1 MKHELTI
8 QRARAEHAEILT
20 EIALAAKRHWGYP
33 ERWMEIWTPSLTM
46 TPAYIAHHET
56 WMASLDE
63 KPAAF
68 YSLKQDAEAWWL
80 DNLWVRP
87 DAMGQGIGALL
98 VSHARMRARRAGA
111 SVLRV
116 ESDPHAVGFY
126 VKMGARRVGECQSD
140 VDGQLRVL
148 PILEIGV

>member
-1 MKHELTI
+1 MNRELTI
-8 QRARAEHAEILT
+8 ERARAEHAEALT
-20 EIALAAKRHWGYP
+20 KIALAAKRHWGYP

-63 KPAAF
+63 EPVAF
-68 YSLKQDAEAWWL
+68 YSLKLDAEAWWL

-98 VSHARMRARRAGA
+98 LRHARRRARRVGA
-111 SVLRV
+111 SALRV

-126 VKMGARRVGECQSD
+126 VKMGARRVGERQSE
-140 VDGQLRVL
+140 VNGQPRVL
-148 PILEIGV
+148 PILEIGL